1 MPQKRGKNKR
11 ELSRRN
17 GLILNQTDEN
27 LLKDHPEYQTCLGLV
42 KFGESGGEKTSLT
55 EEFSL
60 DEQLKD
66 AEEEFLQRVALKELK
81 LSETDDLIV
90 ENESESVGEN
100 DVEEI
105 EPEKTDEEKNQKQ
118 MFFFQKSKRALEPRT
133 YFFAK

>member
-1 MPQKRGKNKR
+1 MSQKRGKNER
-11 ELSRRN
+11 ELSRRR

-42 KFGESGGEKTSLT
+42 KFGESRKGGKKTSLT

-66 AEEEFLQRVALKELK
+66 AEEEFLLRVALHELK

-90 ENESESVGEN
+90 EKESESVGEN
-100 DVEEI
+100 DVEVI
-105 EPEKTDEEKNQKQ
+105 EPEKAHEEKNKKQSQITDFFRTQK
-118 MFFFQKSKRALEPRT
+118 
-133 YFFAK
+133 

>member
-1 MPQKRGKNKR
+1 M
-11 ELSRRN
+11 
-17 GLILNQTDEN
+17 
-27 LLKDHPEYQTCLGLV
+27 
-42 KFGESGGEKTSLT
+42 T

-66 AEEEFLQRVALKELK
+66 AEEEFLRVALNEVK

-105 EPEKTDEEKNQKQ
+105 EPEKGHEEKNQKQ
-118 MFFFQKSKRALEPRT
+118 SQITDFFRTQK
-133 YFFAK
+133 